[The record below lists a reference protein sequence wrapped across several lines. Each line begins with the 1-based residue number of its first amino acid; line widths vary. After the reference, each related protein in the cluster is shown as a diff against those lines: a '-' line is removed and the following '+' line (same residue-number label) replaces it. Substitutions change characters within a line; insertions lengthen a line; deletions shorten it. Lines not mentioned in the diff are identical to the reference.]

1 MSPSFTCEDRGVT
14 TPVASERRR
23 QLSRFASPVA
33 LVALMWVIQIADAI
47 LPGSFTGFGLRS
59 WDLGSLPGL
68 AIGPLLHASWPHLVG
83 NTLPLLVLGCLV
95 AVEGAGKFW
104 LVTAITAVIGG
115 AGTWLVNAP
124 GTLTVGASVLVFGY
138 FAYVVVRVFSPRPLA
153 HRIAYA
159 LIALVVVVLYGG
171 AILTGILG
179 AGPGVSWQAHLFGAV
194 GGAAAAL
201 FGTGRRTALDA

>member
-1 MSPSFTCEDRGVT
+1 MT
-14 TPVASERRR
+14 TPVRSQRSAAA
-23 QLSRFASPVA
+23 RFASPVL
-33 LVALMWVIQIADAI
+33 LVALMWAIQFADAI

-68 AIGPLLHASWPHLVG
+68 VLGPLLHASWPHLIG

-95 AVEGAGKFW
+95 AVEGAGRFW
-104 LVTAITAVIGG
+104 AVTAVVGLVGG
-115 AGTWLVNAP
+115 AGTWLINAP

-138 FAYVVVRVFSPRPLA
+138 FAYVVVRVFSPRPIA
-153 HRIAYA
+153 HRLFYA
-159 LIALVVVVLYGG
+159 LIALVVIVLYGG
-171 AILTGILG
+171 SMLAGILG

-201 FGTGRRTALDA
+201 VGAHGGGARSA

>member
-1 MSPSFTCEDRGVT
+1 MT
-14 TPVASERRR
+14 TPVRSQRSSV
-23 QLSRFASPVA
+23 SRFASPVL
-33 LVALMWVIQIADAI
+33 LVALMWAIQFADAV

-68 AIGPLLHASWPHLVG
+68 VLGPLLHASWPHLIG

-95 AVEGAGKFW
+95 AVEGAGRFW
-104 LVTAITAVIGG
+104 LVTAAAALVGG
-115 AGTWLVNAP
+115 LGTWFINAP

-138 FAYVVVRVFSPRPLA
+138 FAYVVVRVFSPRPIA
-153 HRIAYA
+153 HRLVYA
-159 LIALVVVVLYGG
+159 LIALIVIVLYGG
-171 AILTGILG
+171 SMLAGIIG

-201 FGTGRRTALDA
+201 AGARGAGARSA

>member
-1 MSPSFTCEDRGVT
+1 MS
-14 TPVASERRR
+14 TPAAPGRTSAVA
-23 QLSRFASPVA
+23 RFGSPVA
-33 LVALMWVIQIADAI
+33 LVALMWAIQILDAI

-68 AIGPLLHASWPHLVG
+68 VLGPLLHSGWPHLIG

-95 AVEGAGKFW
+95 AVEGAGRFW
-104 LVTAITAVIGG
+104 LVTAASALIGG

-138 FAYVVVRVFSPRPLA
+138 FAYVVVRVFSPRPVA

-159 LIALVVVVLYGG
+159 LFALIVIVLYGG
-171 AILTGILG
+171 SMLAGIIG

-194 GGAAAAL
+194 GGGFAAL
-201 FGTGRRTALDA
+201 LGRGAARDRRA

>member
-1 MSPSFTCEDRGVT
+1 MT
-14 TPVASERRR
+14 TSARPQRSAA
-23 QLSRFASPVA
+23 SRFASPVL
-33 LVALMWVIQIADAI
+33 LVALMWAIQFADAV

-68 AIGPLLHASWPHLVG
+68 VLGPLLHASWAHLIG

-95 AVEGAGKFW
+95 AVEGAGRFW
-104 LVTAITAVIGG
+104 LVTAVAALVGG

-138 FAYVVVRVFSPRPLA
+138 FAYVVVRVFSPRPIA
-153 HRIAYA
+153 HRLVYA
-159 LIALVVVVLYGG
+159 LIALVVIVLYGG
-171 AILTGILG
+171 SMLAGIIG

-194 GGAAAAL
+194 GGGAAAL
-201 FGTGRRTALDA
+201 AGARGGGARSA